1 MGKCVCCGRET
12 SHSATVY
19 IKTPGNSPV
28 KRTKCFCGDCV
39 KERSRGLSP
48 VIFYLALQLCWV
60 TVLKTGLFTP
70 FGVLAACI
78 ALVGLWRLAVLGLDR
93 LGGKFSVD
101 DASEA
106 LKHILVKRENS
117 AGGQILSLREYR
129 RSYGQER
136 L

>member
-78 ALVGLWRLAVLGLDR
+78 ALVGLWRLTVFGCAR
-93 LGGKFSVD
+93 LSGKFSAD

-106 LKHILVKRENS
+106 LKRFLLERDIS
-117 AGGQILSLREYR
+117 ATNQILNMREYQR
-129 RSYGQER
+129 TYKTQ
-136 L
+136 

>member
-39 KERSRGLSP
+39 KERSGGLSP
-48 VIFYLALQLCWV
+48 LFSIWPFYPLRCSGRLYR
-60 TVLKTGLFTP
+60 TGRA
-70 FGVLAACI
+70 VAACSPCS
-78 ALVGLWRLAVLGLDR
+78 RPF
-93 LGGKFSVD
+93 GGKFSMD

>member
-19 IKTPGNSPV
+19 IKTPGHSPV

-39 KERSRGLSP
+39 KEHSRGLSS

-78 ALVGLWRLAVLGLDR
+78 ALVGLWRLAVLVLDR